1 MNKDNQK
8 ICDKIK
14 DYIYKEL
21 ENNISDSVFN
31 AMSFE
36 ELGKIYYDQILNLVD
51 AATEELIKFVI
62 KAISVKK
69 SNFKNTKDYYLAICD
84 ILDFKQL
91 PSGVRTLSW
100 T

>member
-36 ELGKIYYDQILNLVD
+36 ELG
-51 AATEELIKFVI
+51 
-62 KAISVKK
+62 
-69 SNFKNTKDYYLAICD
+69 
-84 ILDFKQL
+84 
-91 PSGVRTLSW
+91 
-100 T
+100 